1 MILVTGATG
10 VVGRHLVEL
19 LLAEGVSVR
28 AVTRDPAATLP
39 DGVDAVVGDPSRPAT
54 LAAAMQG
61 VHAVFVH
68 PRAMGQGRDPGLIR
82 ESTGEL
88 LRLARDNGVT
98 KAVAMSA
105 LNVDHPLDQQPSRLR
120 GEYNKEVEAAT
131 VESGLQWTAVRP
143 GYFATNTIT
152 SWAAQIR
159 HGDVVR
165 SAYGQSAW
173 APLHERDIAA
183 VAAHALL
190 HDDLAGH
197 KPVLTG
203 PEVLTQA
210 DMIDAIGKAIG
221 RPLHYEEVP
230 HEAARAAMARGGLP
244 EPIIDGFLKMQAIS
258 YLQPGLVSK
267 ETENIL
273 GRPGLTF
280 AQWAV
285 EHAGAFT
292 P

>member
-10 VVGRHLVEL
+10 LVGRHLVEL
-19 LLAEGVSVR
+19 LLADGVPIR
-28 AVTRDPAATLP
+28 AVTRNPDAPLPA
-39 DGVDAVVGDPSRPAT
+39 GVERAVGDPSHPDTIAD
-54 LAAAMQG
+54 AMKG

-68 PRAMGQGRDPGLIR
+68 PRAMGQGHDPSLVR

-88 LRLARDNGVT
+88 LRLAQNSGAT

-105 LNVDHPLDQQPSRLR
+105 LNVDYPFDQQPSRLR

-131 VESGLQWTAVRP
+131 EESGLQWTAVRP
-143 GYFATNTIT
+143 GYFATNTVS

-165 SAYGQSAW
+165 SAYGAAAW

-190 HDDLAGH
+190 HDDLAGQ

-203 PEVLTQA
+203 PEIMTQG
-210 DMIDAIGKAIG
+210 DMVNAIGKAIG
-221 RPLHYEEVP
+221 RSLRFEEVP
-230 HEAARAAMARGGLP
+230 HEVAREAMARGGLP
-244 EPIIDGFLKMQAIS
+244 VHLLDGYLKLQASS
-258 YLQPGLVSK
+258 YLQAGLVSQA
-267 ETENIL
+267 TENIL
-273 GRPGLTF
+273 GRPALTF
-280 AQWAV
+280 AQWAA
-285 EHAGAFT
+285 EQAGAFSA
-292 P
+292 